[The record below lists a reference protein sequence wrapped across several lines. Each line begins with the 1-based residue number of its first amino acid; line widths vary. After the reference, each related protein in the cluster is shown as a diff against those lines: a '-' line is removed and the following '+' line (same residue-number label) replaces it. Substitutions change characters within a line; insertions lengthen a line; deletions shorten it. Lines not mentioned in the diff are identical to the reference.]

1 MLKHVSVD
9 EGCAAL
15 CNLPV
20 NPSYETVA
28 LGDALSR
35 VAAFDVRAPI
45 SVPPFDRSPYDGF
58 AFRGADTAKATREN
72 PVTLRITE
80 EIPAGVQPRKPITPG
95 HAAKILT
102 GAPIPAGADVT
113 VKFEHT
119 RFDGDTVTVF
129 EAYKPGT
136 DIVRAGSDIAAGDIV
151 ARRGDI
157 ISAPV
162 ISAFANV
169 GLASIEV
176 FRRPAVTVL
185 STGTELLEPGEPL
198 RPAMIYN
205 SNVYTL
211 SAYLAAAGAQPVNG
225 GTVEDSPALI
235 AQKIKAALEVSD
247 MVVTTGGASV
257 GDYDFAVSAAE
268 ALDAQV
274 LFWKAALKPGGAIM
288 AATLDG
294 KVILGLSGNPG
305 AAVIGLLRIAMPY
318 VKKLCGRTDCFYPEI
333 QVRLKE
339 PYLKPSEKLRI
350 LRGRLEIDDSGAYF
364 AQSDAQGAE
373 AVLSFS
379 GCDLLG
385 EIPQGSP
392 PLPEGTAIKAYRL
405 I

>member
-1 MLKHVSVD
+1 MLKHVPVN

-15 CNLPV
+15 YSLPV
-20 NPSYETVA
+20 SPSYETVA
-28 LGDALSR
+28 LSDALSR

-58 AFRGADTAKATREN
+58 AFRGADTAQATREN
-72 PVTLRITE
+72 PVKLRITE
-80 EIPAGVQPRKPITPG
+80 EIPAGTQPRNPIPPG
-95 HAAKILT
+95 FAAKILT
-102 GAPIPAGADVT
+102 GAPIPEGADVT

-119 RFDGDTVTVF
+119 EVDGDTVKVF

-136 DIVRAGSDIAAGDIV
+136 DIVPAGSDIKAHDVI
-151 ARRGDI
+151 ARRGEVV
-157 ISAPV
+157 SEPV

-169 GLASIEV
+169 GISHVKV
-176 FRRPAVTVL
+176 FCRPTVTVL
-185 STGTELLEPGEPL
+185 STGTELLEPGDSL

-211 SAYLAAAGAQPVNG
+211 SAYLSAAGAQAVNG
-225 GTVEDSPALI
+225 GTVEDCPELI

-268 ALDAQV
+268 ALGAQV
-274 LFWKAALKPGGAIM
+274 LFWKTAMKPGGAIM
-288 AATLDG
+288 AATLED

-305 AAVIGLLRIAMPY
+305 AAVVGLLRIAMPY

-339 PYLKPSEKLRI
+339 PYLKHSDKTRI
-350 LRGRLEIDDSGAYF
+350 LRGRLEIDGSGAYF
-364 AQSDAQGAE
+364 AQGSGQGSE
-373 AVLSFS
+373 TVLSFA

-392 PLPEGTAIKAYRL
+392 PLREGTVIKAYRL
-405 I
+405 

>member
-1 MLKHVSVD
+1 MLY
-9 EGCAAL
+9 
-15 CNLPV
+15 NLPV
-20 NPSYETVA
+20 SPSYETVA
-28 LGDALSR
+28 LSDALSR

-58 AFRGADTAKATREN
+58 AFRGEDTKGATREN

-80 EIPAGVQPRKPITPG
+80 ELPAGVYPKIPITPG

-119 RFDGDTVTVF
+119 RFDGDTVAVF

-136 DIVRAGSDIAAGDIV
+136 DIVRAGSDITAGDVIV
-151 ARRGDI
+151 RRGDV
-157 ISAPV
+157 ISEPV

-169 GLASIEV
+169 GRSHAEV
-176 FRRPAVTVL
+176 FCRPAITVL
-185 STGTELLEPGEPL
+185 STGTELLEPGDVL

-211 SAYLAAAGAQPVNG
+211 SAYLAAVGAKPVNG
-225 GTVEDSPALI
+225 GTVEDCSELI
-235 AQKIKAALEVSD
+235 AQKIKAALKVSD

-257 GDYDFAVSAAE
+257 GDYDFAVGAAE
-268 ALDAQV
+268 ALGAQV
-274 LFWKAALKPGGAIM
+274 LFWKTAMKPGGAIM

-305 AAVIGLLRIAMPY
+305 AAVVGLLRIAMPY

-339 PYLKPSEKLRI
+339 PYLKHSDKTRI

-364 AQSDAQGAE
+364 AQSGVQGSE
-373 AVLSFS
+373 AVLSFA

-392 PLPEGTAIKAYRL
+392 PLPEGTIIKAYRL
-405 I
+405 R